1 LPHRQPFPDGEY
13 LIFRREI
20 SQRASGWAGGLVLLL
35 AIFAPAALLVLGALP
50 FWASLRQHGAVRRAL
65 AGVNA
70 AVVGVLGAALYDPV
84 WTSAIQSR
92 GDVALALGVFGL
104 LLHGRCPPVLAVGL
118 AALGG
123 WGLAGP

>member
-1 LPHRQPFPDGEY
+1 M
-13 LIFRREI
+13 
-20 SQRASGWAGGLVLLL
+20 LLL

-50 FWASLRQHGAVRRAL
+50 FWASLCQHGAVRRAL

-123 WGLAGP
+123 WWLAGR